1 MGFLKR
7 LFNKRV
13 RNRRK
18 KNGDQDFGC
27 GENPFGLIFSIVELV
42 FLDQKYQ
49 QSSATGK
56 ESKRFFQYRQIV
68 YFRE

>member
-42 FLDQKYQ
+42 FLDQKVNKVVPQ
-49 QSSATGK
+49 VKRVRDSSNIGK
-56 ESKRFFQYRQIV
+56 
-68 YFRE
+68 